1 MKMYVTVAIPFD
13 NKGKSNSLFGRVI
26 SINGDI
32 TDAVYIGMNFI
43 KETVINEYKVKT
55 GDMHAEATVGQ
66 MTPIMFGQSFICT
79 LPDNTGYEIDIYEYV
94 LPENVPPQ
102 PIPVN
107 FVKS

>member
-32 TDAVYIGMNFI
+32 TDAVFIGMKF
-43 KETVINEYKVKT
+43 KDTVLNEYKVKT
-55 GDMHAEATVGQ
+55 GDMHAEAIIGQ
-66 MTPIMFGQSFICT
+66 MTPIMFGESFIFT

-94 LPENVPPQ
+94 MPENNTPPQ